1 MLSRQFVSRRSKNF
15 TSNVSVRM
23 PPPVSVDH
31 YLRSRKP
38 TRRDARGP
46 ETARPDGPRTETP
59 REGRFRAPAG
69 GGDARDRGLVPLFH
83 ATSIQ
88 GLLTDAARRP
98 ARQIRACFEHSNLF
112 KVNVSARRRHPVKD
126 TARQDWSRRPPST
139 ALVGTRRARGAGRR
153 EGRSARARDDGRTR
167 TARRHV
173 SACRQYV
180 RPTCR

>member
-38 TRRDARGP
+38 ARRDARTTR
-46 ETARPDGPRTETP
+46 ERRPRPGGPRTETP
-59 REGRFRAPAG
+59 REGRFRAPAR

-139 ALVGTRRARGAGRR
+139 ALVGTRRGAGRR
-153 EGRSARARDDGRTR
+153 EGRPARATGGPERRGDTCPPADNTSGRR
-167 TARRHV
+167 AGN
-173 SACRQYV
+173 
-180 RPTCR
+180 

>member
-38 TRRDARGP
+38 TRRDARENKP
-46 ETARPDGPRTETP
+46 ARPGGPRTETP
-59 REGRFRAPAG
+59 RGAVSRAREGRRCAG
-69 GGDARDRGLVPLFH
+69 PRSCSIIPCDQYSGLFGG
-83 ATSIQ
+83 T
-88 GLLTDAARRP
+88 AARP
-98 ARQIRACFEHSNLF
+98 HRQILACFEHSNLF
-112 KVNVSARRRHPVKD
+112 KVNVSARRRHSVKS
-126 TARQDWSRRPPST
+126 TAQQDWSRRPPS
-139 ALVGTRRARGAGRR
+139 AAPDDRHDAWSDGTYEDPGR
-153 EGRSARARDDGRTR
+153 
-167 TARRHV
+167 V